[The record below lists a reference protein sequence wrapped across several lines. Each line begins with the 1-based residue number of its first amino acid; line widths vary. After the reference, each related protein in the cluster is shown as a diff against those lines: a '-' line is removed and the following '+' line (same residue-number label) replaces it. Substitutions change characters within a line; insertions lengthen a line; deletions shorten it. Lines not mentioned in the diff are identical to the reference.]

1 MVHDEGLTNSYR
13 NGTVI
18 NTRITTILII
28 GGYHAFAT
36 QLKKE
41 IVLSYECQLIIAFFE
56 SVLD

>member
-41 IVLSYECQLIIAFFE
+41 IVLSYECQLKIAVQE
-56 SVLD
+56 D